1 MDSGLVE
8 RWVAVPQAAFARVGD
23 RARTIGTGGR
33 EARSRP
39 AAFEP
44 RYAFAVAALVAAYAG
59 AAQLSYA
66 LEFAGPVAAIV
77 WLPVGVGIAFLYLGG
92 LRLFPGIIAGD
103 LLANNYGALPLGT
116 ALAQS
121 VGNLLEVVV
130 AVVIMQR
137 LVRRGSPLDSVAN
150 LAALLLA
157 IATGTALSA
166 TIGTT
171 SNWLGGVVDSD
182 AFGTIWRTWWLGD
195 FTGALVVVPL
205 VLAWYKRPL
214 PAMLHGWRIAEAA
227 LLTATVVSITVVA
240 SRSHGPGIYLV
251 FPALIWAA
259 LRFGRRGATLA
270 IAVTVAIVVWNT
282 THYSG
287 PFTEHPISDAVV
299 RTQLFIAVAAG
310 STLVLAAMV
319 SERERFV
326 RDLATRARREDAAHA
341 ERRQLEQNLH
351 DGAQQRLI
359 WLGAD
364 LRRAAE
370 LASTEPE
377 RVPPLL
383 ARAEADLQ
391 LALDELRD
399 LAHGIHPAVLT
410 ELGLRGAVAVMARR
424 SPTPVTIDAVP
435 DGRFPAG
442 VEAVAYYVLAE
453 ALANAEKHAQASRIH
468 VGVTA
473 YRGELRVEVADDGCG
488 GADPEGSGLSGLR
501 DRVEAVA
508 GTLLVYSPRA
518 YGTRIVAEIPIP
530 TP

>member
-1 MDSGLVE
+1 MNSGLVE
-8 RWVAVPQAAFARVGD
+8 RWVAAPQAAFARVGD
-23 RARTIGTGGR
+23 RARSIGAGVGTP
-33 EARSRP
+33 RP
-39 AAFEP
+39 RAVTFEP
-44 RYAFAVAALVAAYAG
+44 RYALAVAALVAAYAG

-66 LEFAGPVAAIV
+66 FDFAGPVAAIV

-92 LRLFPGIIAGD
+92 LRLFPGVIAGD
-103 LLANNYGALPLGT
+103 LLANNYGTLPLGT
-116 ALAQS
+116 ALLQS
-121 VGNLLEVVV
+121 VGNVLEVVV

-171 SNWLGGVVDSD
+171 ANWMGGVVDSD

-195 FTGALVVVPL
+195 FIGAIVVVPL
-205 VLAWYKRPL
+205 VLAWYKRP
-214 PAMLHGWRIAEAA
+214 PAMLSGWRIAEAA
-227 LLTATVVSITVVA
+227 VLAVVVVLITGMA
-240 SRSHGPGIYLV
+240 SRHHEPGIYLV

-287 PFTEHPISDAVV
+287 PFAVHPVSDAVL
-299 RTQLFIAVAAG
+299 RTQLFIAVVAG

-326 RDLATRARREDAAHA
+326 RDLATRARLEDAAQA

-370 LASTEPE
+370 LAPTEPD

-391 LALDELRD
+391 LAMDELRD

-435 DGRFPAG
+435 DGRYPAG
-442 VEAVAYYVLAE
+442 IEAAAYYVLAE
-453 ALANAEKHAQASRIH
+453 ALANAEKHAKASHIR
-468 VGVTA
+468 VAVTA
-473 YRGELRVEVADDGCG
+473 FRGELRVDVYDDGRG
-488 GADPEGSGLSGLR
+488 GADPNGSGLSGLR
-501 DRVEAVA
+501 DRVEGAD
-508 GTLLVYSPRA
+508 GTLAVDSPRGR
-518 YGTRIVAEIPIP
+518 GTRIVAEIPIP
-530 TP
+530 EP

>member
-8 RWVAVPQAAFARVGD
+8 RWVAAPQAAFARVGG
-23 RARTIGTGGR
+23 RARAISAGVGT
-33 EARSRP
+33 ARPRT

-44 RYAFAVAALVAAYAG
+44 RYALAVAALVAAYAG
-59 AAQLSYA
+59 TAQLSYV

-92 LRLFPGIIAGD
+92 LRLFPGVIAGD
-103 LLANNYGALPLGT
+103 LLANQYGSMPVGT

-121 VGNLLEVVV
+121 VGNVLEVVV

-182 AFGTIWRTWWLGD
+182 AFGTIWRTWWLAD

-205 VLAWYKRPL
+205 VLAWYKEP
-214 PAMLHGWRIAEAA
+214 PAMLSGWRIAEAA
-227 LLTATVVSITVVA
+227 VLATVVISITALA
-240 SRSHGPGIYLV
+240 SRHHEPGIYLV

-270 IAVTVAIVVWNT
+270 IATTVAIVIWDT

-287 PFTEHPISDAVV
+287 PFAVHPVSDAVL
-299 RTQLFIAVAAG
+299 RTQLFIAVVAG

-326 RDLATRARREDAAHA
+326 RDLATRARLEDAAQA

-370 LASTEPE
+370 LAPTEPD

-391 LALDELRD
+391 LAMDELRD

-435 DGRFPAG
+435 DGRYPAG
-442 VEAVAYYVLAE
+442 IEAAAYYVLAE
-453 ALANAEKHAQASRIH
+453 ALANAEKHAKASQIR
-468 VGVTA
+468 VAVTA
-473 YRGELRVEVADDGCG
+473 ARGELLVAIYDDGRG
-488 GADPEGSGLSGLR
+488 GADPNGSGLSGLR
-501 DRVEAVA
+501 DRVEGVD
-508 GTLLVYSPRA
+508 GSLLVDSPRGR
-518 YGTRIVAEIPIP
+518 GTRIVADIPIP
-530 TP
+530 GP

>member
-1 MDSGLVE
+1 
-8 RWVAVPQAAFARVGD
+8 
-23 RARTIGTGGR
+23 
-33 EARSRP
+33 
-39 AAFEP
+39 
-44 RYAFAVAALVAAYAG
+44 
-59 AAQLSYA
+59 
-66 LEFAGPVAAIV
+66 
-77 WLPVGVGIAFLYLGG
+77 
-92 LRLFPGIIAGD
+92 
-103 LLANNYGALPLGT
+103 
-116 ALAQS
+116 
-121 VGNLLEVVV
+121 
-130 AVVIMQR
+130 
-137 LVRRGSPLDSVAN
+137 
-150 LAALLLA
+150 
-157 IATGTALSA
+157 
-166 TIGTT
+166 
-171 SNWLGGVVDSD
+171 
-182 AFGTIWRTWWLGD
+182 
-195 FTGALVVVPL
+195 